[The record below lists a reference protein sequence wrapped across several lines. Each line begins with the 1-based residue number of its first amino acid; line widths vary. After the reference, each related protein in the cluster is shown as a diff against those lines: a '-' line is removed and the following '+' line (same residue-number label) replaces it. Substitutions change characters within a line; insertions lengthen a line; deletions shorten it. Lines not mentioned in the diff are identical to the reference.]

1 MTKATSI
8 TDTASSMVMGMLTV
22 LRDFARREP
31 VRFRSI
37 IAGAVT
43 VAVGLGL
50 DIDVPT
56 VLSVL
61 ALLGITAETSRRKVT
76 PVRPKGWGRLTS

>member
-1 MTKATSI
+1 MGTSI
-8 TDTASSMVMGMLTV
+8 AHTASAMVMAMLDAI
-22 LRDFARREP
+22 RSFARREP

-37 IAGAVT
+37 IAGLVA

-56 VLSVL
+56 VLAVL
-61 ALLGITAETSRRKVT
+61 ALLGITAETSRRRVT
-76 PVRPKGWGRLTS
+76 PVKPKGWGRLTS